1 MWSVP
6 FNQDHYDNWFG
17 VGIGSEEASA
27 ETFKKLYKG

>member
-17 VGIGSEEASA
+17 VGIGSEAASA